1 MNSLISGGT
10 RTETRRAE
18 KNVFGSRA
26 SPLSKGPDDRALLP
40 LSQGLDPDPLVPRFN
55 EAAWIDLQ
63 DVRDCTACF
72 IPLAFYSAARF
83 FKRRILG
90 TSAHEQVRE
99 ICALDIEIS
108 SKEQGKNS

>member
-1 MNSLISGGT
+1 MFLEAGPPLNLRVWMTGPP
-10 RTETRRAE
+10 
-18 KNVFGSRA
+18 
-26 SPLSKGPDDRALLP
+26 SPYLKVWIRI
-40 LSQGLDPDPLVPRFN
+40 PRFN

-83 FKRRILG
+83 FRRRILG
-90 TSAHEQVRE
+90 TSANEKVRE

-108 SKEQGKNS
+108 SKEQGQSS